1 MRFPHTDLNERTFG
15 IPCPH
20 TPSNVLSYF
29 SQYIMLWF
37 EFVYIVLFVED
48 VCAGIIF
55 LGNQRTQVYKSQ
67 FGRNAASFRE
77 N

>member
-1 MRFPHTDLNERTFG
+1 
-15 IPCPH
+15 
-20 TPSNVLSYF
+20 
-29 SQYIMLWF
+29 MLWF

-77 N
+77 NWNFSTSKFSQALEVWVKTHNFSKISANMYNQ